1 MFLPLIAVFS
11 LMQEPNALPDAVQVQ
26 FQLPAE
32 RIVEYPASELRQI
45 SAPVLSETAQEAF
58 DNSFLVT
65 SHYSAFAYSTDIP
78 QVACCL
84 ARRSPESDR
93 RTSVFRPAR
102 QL

>member
-65 SHYSAFAYSTDIP
+65 SHYSAFAYLFHP
-78 QVACCL
+78 
-84 ARRSPESDR
+84 
-93 RTSVFRPAR
+93 
-102 QL
+102 